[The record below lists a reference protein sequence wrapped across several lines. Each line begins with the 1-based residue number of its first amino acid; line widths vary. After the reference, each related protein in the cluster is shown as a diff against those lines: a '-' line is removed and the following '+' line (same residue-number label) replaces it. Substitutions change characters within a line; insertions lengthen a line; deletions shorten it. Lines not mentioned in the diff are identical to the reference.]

1 MFLFL
6 FFCCVSISSSSEVF
20 AFQYHPTHLTTTANK
35 IATTTSCLEAV
46 VSSSRQKRVS
56 GLSDWGKET
65 AGIQVASTVDIKE
78 SKISGGLGLVTNG
91 SGVDT
96 EAGSVVVTV
105 PASLALSVELPTGGP
120 DDIGVVKDLV
130 EDRNV
135 FRSLPWYSQ
144 FALYFYKLDKI
155 SPYKDQAKDVNLQ
168 PWLDS
173 LPRKFTTPI
182 HWDVKER
189 EEWLQYT
196 HMVESVERQENS
208 WKDMYNKLQSCCSSR
223 VKDMTWDDFLW
234 GCECARSRAFSGG
247 YTGTSFNPFVYAFT
261 FFLVTVYVALHL
273 GTLEQAA
280 NGAAIVFCVSVLQDF
295 VVPKFFKSKKY
306 VICPVIDMANHNSLR
321 ATANVA

>member
-6 FFCCVSISSSSEVF
+6 FFCSSSGVVF
-20 AFQYHPTHLTTTANK
+20 AFQYHPTHRTTTANK

-91 SGVDT
+91 CGVDT